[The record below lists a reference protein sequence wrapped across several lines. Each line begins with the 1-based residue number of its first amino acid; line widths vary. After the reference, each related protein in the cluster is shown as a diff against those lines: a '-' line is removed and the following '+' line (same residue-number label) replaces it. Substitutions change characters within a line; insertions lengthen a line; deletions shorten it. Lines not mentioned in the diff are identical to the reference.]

1 MTKTFKLGAAGLA
14 IAAMGVSAPTFAQS
28 TATASAEAE
37 ILSALTLTN
46 VSGSELN
53 FGNIV
58 ITNTPTAAAP
68 ETVTL
73 DPSDMS
79 VSCSANLVCS
89 GTTMAAQFHAEGDGD
104 NELRVDL
111 PVSTILSYND
121 GVTNHQM
128 TVDTFTMY
136 SQNNTYGTSN
146 AQEFDLDSNGMIQL
160 DGSGNPQTRDQ
171 LDGSGN
177 AIEVSTITLD
187 AGDAYFNVGARLL
200 IEDAMAAGVYTG
212 SFDVSVEYN

>member
-1 MTKTFKLGAAGLA
+1 MTNTFKFGAAGLA
-14 IAAMGVSAPTFAQS
+14 IAAMGMSAPAFAQS
-28 TATASAEAE
+28 TASASAEAE

-58 ITNTPTAAAP
+58 ITNTPTALAP

-79 VSCSANLVCS
+79 VACSANLVCS
-89 GTTMAAQFHAEGDGD
+89 GTTTAAQFHAQGDGN

-111 PVSTILSYND
+111 PTTTTLSYND
-121 GVTNHQM
+121 GTTTHTM
-128 TVDTFTMY
+128 TVDSFSIY
-136 SQNNTYGTSN
+136 SLNNTYGTGN
-146 AQEFDLDSNGMIQL
+146 LQEFTLDANGMIQV
-160 DGSGNPQTRDQ
+160 DGFGNPITNDVLVGGNPVEVTTID
-171 LDGSGN
+171 LDTGN
-177 AIEVSTITLD
+177 A
-187 AGDAYFNVGARLL
+187 YFSVGARLL

-212 SFDVSVEYN
+212 SFNVSVEYN